1 MAPPSVDLH
10 LSSIGAGRA
19 RACASA
25 CGSPT
30 VTPTTSPERRCRSTQ
45 RGGGPVFRSRPQ
57 DVGRSDASVGRALV
71 GGPAGACPAAK
82 DPSDPWR
89 PPGNTSGGPT
99 MRSRPRTARGVTL
112 VAVALTVPV
121 LLAGCS
127 STKSGSSDS
136 SSGGSSDTVK
146 IGLIT
151 KTDSNPY
158 FVSMRDAAQAEA
170 DKMGAELTA
179 AAGTAD
185 GDNDSQVTAVQNM
198 IAAGVKAIL
207 ITPNDSKA
215 IVPTLLDAQSKG
227 VFVAALDTQTDG
239 NKGVDATWATDN
251 TKAGEQQGA
260 YVKAALNGTAPV
272 LAMLDLQP
280 GVSVGDQRHSG
291 FLAGMGLTDSSP
303 EIAGKQDTGGD
314 QGKGQTAME
323 NLLQKNPNINSVYTI
338 NEPAAIGA
346 ATAIAN
352 AGKTNAIVMGSIDG
366 GCAGVTA
373 VKNGQIAATVMQF
386 PSKMAIAGVD
396 AAVAFAKDGTKP
408 DVPASGFID
417 TGVQLVTD
425 KPLAGLESQDTT
437 WGLDNCWGDKP

>member
-1 MAPPSVDLH
+1 M
-10 LSSIGAGRA
+10 
-19 RACASA
+19 
-25 CGSPT
+25 
-30 VTPTTSPERRCRSTQ
+30 RST
-45 RGGGPVFRSRPQ
+45 
-57 DVGRSDASVGRALV
+57 
-71 GGPAGACPAAK
+71 
-82 DPSDPWR
+82 
-89 PPGNTSGGPT
+89 
-99 MRSRPRTARGVTL
+99 PRTVRAA
-112 VAVALTVPV
+112 AVVLAALTVPA
-121 LLAGCS
+121 LLAGCTA
-127 STKSGSSDS
+127 TKSGSDS
-136 SSGGSSDTVK
+136 GGGSSGPVK

-158 FVSMRDAAQAEA
+158 FVSMRSAAQDEA
-170 DKMGAELTA
+170 KKMGATLTA

-198 IAAGVKAIL
+198 IASGVKAIL

-251 TKAGEQQGA
+251 FKAGEQQGA
-260 YVKAALNGTAPV
+260 YVKAALGSTKPI

-280 GVSVGDQRHSG
+280 GVSVGDQRHDG
-291 FLAGMGLTDSSP
+291 FLKGMGLTNDSP

-346 ATAIAN
+346 ATALKN
-352 AGKTNAIVMGSIDG
+352 AGKTDSVIVGSIDG
-366 GCAGVTA
+366 GCAGITA

-396 AAVAFAKDGTKP
+396 AGVAFIKNGTKP
-408 DVPASGFID
+408 DVPSTGYID

-425 KPLAGLESQDTT
+425 KPVTGLESKDTT
-437 WGLDNCWGDKP
+437 WGLDNCWGEKP

>member
-1 MAPPSVDLH
+1 M
-10 LSSIGAGRA
+10 
-19 RACASA
+19 
-25 CGSPT
+25 
-30 VTPTTSPERRCRSTQ
+30 RST
-45 RGGGPVFRSRPQ
+45 SRTVRAVTFAVTALTLP
-57 DVGRSDASVGRALV
+57 ALV
-71 GGPAGACPAAK
+71 
-82 DPSDPWR
+82 
-89 PPGNTSGGPT
+89 
-99 MRSRPRTARGVTL
+99 
-112 VAVALTVPV
+112 
-121 LLAGCS
+121 AGCT
-127 STKSGSSDS
+127 STKSGSGGSGG
-136 SSGGSSDTVK
+136 GGSSGTVK

-158 FVSMRDAAQAEA
+158 FVSMRSAAQDEA
-170 DKMGAELTA
+170 KKMGAQLTA

-198 IAAGVKAIL
+198 IASGVKGIL

-227 VFVAALDTQTDG
+227 VFVAALDTQTED

-260 YVKAALNGTAPV
+260 YVKAALGSTKPV

-280 GVSVGDQRHSG
+280 GVTVGDQRHNG
-291 FLAGMGLTDSSP
+291 FLTGMGLKDNSP

-346 ATAIAN
+346 ATALKNAN
-352 AGKTNAIVMGSIDG
+352 KTDSVIVGSIDG

-408 DVPASGFID
+408 KVPDTGYID

-425 KPLAGLESQDTT
+425 KPLAGLESKDTT
-437 WGLDNCWGDKP
+437 WGLQNCWGDKP

>member
-1 MAPPSVDLH
+1 
-10 LSSIGAGRA
+10 
-19 RACASA
+19 
-25 CGSPT
+25 
-30 VTPTTSPERRCRSTQ
+30 
-45 RGGGPVFRSRPQ
+45 
-57 DVGRSDASVGRALV
+57 
-71 GGPAGACPAAK
+71 
-82 DPSDPWR
+82 
-89 PPGNTSGGPT
+89 
-99 MRSRPRTARGVTL
+99 MRSRPRTSRAATL

-121 LLAGCS
+121 LLGGCS
-127 STKSGSSDS
+127 STKSGGDS
-136 SSGGSSDTVK
+136 GSGGGGGDIK

-158 FVSMRDAAQAEA
+158 FVSMREAAQAEA

-251 TKAGEQQGA
+251 TKAGQQQGA

-280 GVSVGDQRHSG
+280 GVSVGDQRHAG
-291 FLAGMGLTDSSP
+291 FLDSMGLTDNSP
-303 EIAGKQDTGGD
+303 EIAGKQDTSGD

-352 AGKTNAIVMGSIDG
+352 AGKTDSIVVGSIDG

>member
-1 MAPPSVDLH
+1 M
-10 LSSIGAGRA
+10 
-19 RACASA
+19 
-25 CGSPT
+25 
-30 VTPTTSPERRCRSTQ
+30 RST
-45 RGGGPVFRSRPQ
+45 SRT
-57 DVGRSDASVGRALV
+57 V
-71 GGPAGACPAAK
+71 
-82 DPSDPWR
+82 
-89 PPGNTSGGPT
+89 
-99 MRSRPRTARGVTL
+99 RTAAL
-112 VAVALTVPV
+112 AALTIPA
-121 LLAGCS
+121 LLAGCTA
-127 STKSGSSDS
+127 TKSGSDS
-136 SSGGSSDTVK
+136 GGGSSGPVK

-158 FVSMRDAAQAEA
+158 FVSMRSAAQDEA
-170 DKMGAELTA
+170 DKMGADLTA

-198 IAAGVKAIL
+198 IASGVKAIL

-251 TKAGEQQGA
+251 FKAGEQQGA
-260 YVKAALNGTAPV
+260 YVKAALGSTKPI

-280 GVSVGDQRHSG
+280 GVSVGDQRHDG
-291 FLAGMGLTDSSP
+291 FLKGMGLTNDSP

-323 NLLQKNPNINSVYTI
+323 NLLQKNPDINSVYTI

-346 ATAIAN
+346 ATALKN
-352 AGKTNAIVMGSIDG
+352 AGKTDSVIVGSIDG
-366 GCAGVTA
+366 GCAGITA

-386 PSKMAIAGVD
+386 PSKMAVAGVD
-396 AAVAFAKDGTKP
+396 AGVAFIKDGTKP
-408 DVPASGFID
+408 DVPSTGYID

-425 KPLAGLESQDTT
+425 KPIAGLESKDTT
-437 WGLDNCWGDKP
+437 WGLDNCWGNKP

>member
-1 MAPPSVDLH
+1 M
-10 LSSIGAGRA
+10 
-19 RACASA
+19 
-25 CGSPT
+25 
-30 VTPTTSPERRCRSTQ
+30 RST
-45 RGGGPVFRSRPQ
+45 
-57 DVGRSDASVGRALV
+57 
-71 GGPAGACPAAK
+71 
-82 DPSDPWR
+82 
-89 PPGNTSGGPT
+89 
-99 MRSRPRTARGVTL
+99 PRTVRAAAFVL
-112 VAVALTVPV
+112 AALTVPA
-121 LLAGCS
+121 LLAGCTA
-127 STKSGSSDS
+127 TKSGSDS
-136 SSGGSSDTVK
+136 GGGSSGPVK

-158 FVSMRDAAQAEA
+158 FVSMRSAAQDEA
-170 DKMGAELTA
+170 KKMGATLTA

-198 IAAGVKAIL
+198 IASGVKAIL

-251 TKAGEQQGA
+251 FKAGEQQGA
-260 YVKAALNGTAPV
+260 YVKAALGSTKPI

-280 GVSVGDQRHSG
+280 GVSVGDQRHDG
-291 FLAGMGLTDSSP
+291 FLKGMGLTNDSP

-346 ATAIAN
+346 ATALKN
-352 AGKTNAIVMGSIDG
+352 AGKTDSVIVGSIDG
-366 GCAGVTA
+366 GCAGITA

-396 AAVAFAKDGTKP
+396 AGVAYIKNGTKP
-408 DVPASGFID
+408 DVPSTGYID

-425 KPLAGLESQDTT
+425 KPVTGLESKDTT
-437 WGLDNCWGDKP
+437 WGLDNCWGEKP

>member
-1 MAPPSVDLH
+1 M
-10 LSSIGAGRA
+10 
-19 RACASA
+19 
-25 CGSPT
+25 
-30 VTPTTSPERRCRSTQ
+30 RST
-45 RGGGPVFRSRPQ
+45 
-57 DVGRSDASVGRALV
+57 
-71 GGPAGACPAAK
+71 
-82 DPSDPWR
+82 
-89 PPGNTSGGPT
+89 
-99 MRSRPRTARGVTL
+99 PRTVRAAAFVL
-112 VAVALTVPV
+112 AALTVPA
-121 LLAGCS
+121 LLAGCTA
-127 STKSGSSDS
+127 TKSGSDS
-136 SSGGSSDTVK
+136 GGGSSGPVK

-158 FVSMRDAAQAEA
+158 FVSMRSAAQDEA
-170 DKMGAELTA
+170 KKMGATLTA

-198 IAAGVKAIL
+198 IASGVKAIL

-251 TKAGEQQGA
+251 FKAGEQQGA
-260 YVKAALNGTAPV
+260 YVKAALGSTKPI

-280 GVSVGDQRHSG
+280 GVSVGDQRHDG
-291 FLAGMGLTDSSP
+291 FLKGMGLTNDSP

-346 ATAIAN
+346 ATALKN
-352 AGKTNAIVMGSIDG
+352 AGKTDSVIVGSIDG
-366 GCAGVTA
+366 GCAGITA

-396 AAVAFAKDGTKP
+396 AGVAFIKNGTKP
-408 DVPASGFID
+408 DVPSTGYID

-425 KPLAGLESQDTT
+425 KPVTGLESKDTT
-437 WGLDNCWGDKP
+437 WGLDNCWGEKP